1 MISSLIRLKKNYFI
15 KNSKP
20 NSQLYSYAIKF
31 IKDQT
36 NGKLDEIDI
45 YLNNLLEA
53 VEDAIIR

>member
-1 MISSLIRLKKNYFI
+1 LISSLIRLKKNYFI
-15 KNSKP
+15 KNLIP